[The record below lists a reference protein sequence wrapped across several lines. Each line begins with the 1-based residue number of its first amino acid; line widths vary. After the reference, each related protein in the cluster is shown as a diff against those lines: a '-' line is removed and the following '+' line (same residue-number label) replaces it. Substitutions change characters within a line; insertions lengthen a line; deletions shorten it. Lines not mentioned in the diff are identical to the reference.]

1 MSRPGVSYLE
11 VSKAANQIMAGGQE
25 PTIERIRAQ
34 LKTGSNSTIGA
45 HLRLWRE
52 KQTPLQEI
60 ASKEKIPEELIAVL
74 KDLWERVMS
83 HAQEKMDT
91 NQKLCQQALKE
102 HQERIGQLE
111 HSNAQLMHSEK
122 QLEESRDSLAQKNE
136 ALEQSV
142 AEFRTEIVTLQTKG
156 EGQLQQLQEK
166 QTRIEEL
173 HKQNLQ
179 TQANLEHY
187 RTTSL
192 EQRQLEQQRAEQY
205 QRELNQTV
213 QQLRIENELL
223 RQQNIILQQQQE
235 HLESEQSRVE
245 GKCAE
250 LSSQLEKMSIELSQT
265 NQMLTHKTALEE
277 HWQNQYELLERK
289 FEEQNGIT
297 NELKTHN
304 VVLLQEVAIIKKLQ
318 EELKEQNKAL
328 AHDKWVL
335 GQEKA
340 QLMGQLDRV

>member
-52 KQTPLQEI
+52 KQNPLQEI

-83 HAQEKMDT
+83 HAQEKIDT
-91 NQKLCQQALKE
+91 NEKLCQQALKD
-102 HQERIGQLE
+102 HQESIHQLE
-111 HSNAQLMHSEK
+111 QLNAQLMHSEK
-122 QLEESRDSLAQKNE
+122 QLEESRDSLVQKNE
-136 ALEQSV
+136 ALEQAV

-213 QQLRIENELL
+213 QQLRIENEML

-245 GKCAE
+245 AKCAE

-277 HWQNQYELLERK
+277 HWQNQHELLEKK